1 MRKKNFTGKDRV
13 EMEDKGQMNIFDMI
27 ESGANIDDVVDQA
40 DQEIKKQKSKIKY
53 TNDSPIGLRTD
64 GTNIDIE
71 EALKDETYDQEFLD
85 MVQDNVS
92 TTELKD
98 ILQEETE
105 LNIDTELAEA
115 LADHIAPSEMN
126 AMLNE
131 DDAELK
137 EVLQKGFDQED
148 VKEIK
153 EDVEYEHYTL
163 DDFAGSSPDFDDRFI
178 AFDTSLPTS
187 DPKFVTAAYRSDYES
202 IADFKMDFSGN
213 GGLNEHLIIA
223 FPLKAD
229 AEPEKV
235 ISMYEKKL
243 ASSVKA
249 DNKSADE
256 EAKRIA
262 ELEASGDILEEESSD
277 ETEKKQKRG
286 RRPKR

>member
-1 MRKKNFTGKDRV
+1 MRKKNFTGKDRI

-40 DQEIKKQKSKIKY
+40 DQEIKKQKSKIKD
-53 TNDSPIGLRTD
+53 TNDSPIGLRTE

-71 EALKDETYDQEFLD
+71 ESLENETYDQEFLD

-92 TTELKD
+92 TTEMKD
-98 ILQEETE
+98 ILQEDPE
-105 LNIDTELAEA
+105 LNIDTELAEV

-131 DDAELK
+131 EAELK
-137 EVLQKGFDQED
+137 EVLQKGFDQEE

-187 DPKFVTAAYRSDYES
+187 DPKFVTAAYKSDYES

-262 ELEASGDILEEESSD
+262 ALEASGDIVEEESSD